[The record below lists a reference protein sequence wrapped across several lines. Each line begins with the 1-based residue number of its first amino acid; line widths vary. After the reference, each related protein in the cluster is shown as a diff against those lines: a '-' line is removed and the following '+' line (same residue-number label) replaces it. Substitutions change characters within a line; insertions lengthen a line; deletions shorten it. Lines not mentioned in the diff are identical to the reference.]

1 MTAPN
6 IAGLTTVT
14 GKTNGVSTSSSFAD
28 LVANAANSSKVIK
41 VNSIIVANT
50 SSTTASNVVVDLKK
64 NGSTSSIYIAY
75 DITVPAQA
83 TLVVLSKE
91 TQLYLEE
98 NDKIEVKHSSG
109 SFLSVICSYE
119 EIS

>member
-6 IAGLTTVT
+6 IAGLTTVH
-14 GKTNGVSTSSSFAD
+14 GKTNGVTTSSSFAD
-28 LVANAANSSKVIK
+28 LVANPQNSNKVLK
-41 VNSIIVANT
+41 VNSITVANT
-50 SSTTASNVVVDLKK
+50 LSTTASNVVVNLKK
-64 NGSTSSIYIAY
+64 NGTGSCYIAY